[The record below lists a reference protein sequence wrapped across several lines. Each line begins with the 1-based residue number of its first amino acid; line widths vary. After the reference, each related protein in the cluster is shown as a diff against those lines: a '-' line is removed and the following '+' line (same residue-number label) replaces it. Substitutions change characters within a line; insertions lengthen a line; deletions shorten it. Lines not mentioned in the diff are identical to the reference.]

1 MIFLHQVE
9 KEAELMKKSQI
20 LEFHMRFFLQVL
32 ERCQRLELY
41 DVLYYTA
48 LNCPLGSLPGEGRH
62 SLIWPK
68 GVCAAEHGMGTAKN

>member
-1 MIFLHQVE
+1 MVFLHQVE

-41 DVLYYTA
+41 DVLY
-48 LNCPLGSLPGEGRH
+48 
-62 SLIWPK
+62 
-68 GVCAAEHGMGTAKN
+68 